1 MSPPNRQDVPQISQ
15 ELGIHRSTLYQW
27 RSNWRLQG
35 EVVPASE
42 KDPDSWSA
50 ADKFTVVLETAGF
63 NATELSS
70 YCRERGLFT
79 EQVDRWR
86 QTAQDANANAV
97 LTMAEQRDLEKRHQ
111 QDQKEIKALKQDL
124 RRKEKALAE
133 GIAAGARE
141 SVLAML
147 MGVGLTML
155 QRWRRQFAGD
165 KDGDDRRKG
174 SSRHVSHR
182 LSAEE
187 CQRILLTCN
196 EPKYASLPPGLI

>member
-1 MSPPNRQDVPQISQ
+1 MTAYSLAVQADVRKRMSPPNRQDVPQISK

-27 RSNWRLQG
+27 RSNWRLQAV
-35 EVVPASE
+35 VVPASE

-70 YCRERGLFT
+70 YCRERGLFL

-133 GIAAGARE
+133 AAALLIAAKKIQAFWGE
-141 SVLAML
+141 E
-147 MGVGLTML
+147 
-155 QRWRRQFAGD
+155 
-165 KDGDDRRKG
+165 GDD
-174 SSRHVSHR
+174 
-182 LSAEE
+182 
-187 CQRILLTCN
+187 
-196 EPKYASLPPGLI
+196 

>member
-1 MSPPNRQDVPQISQ
+1 MSPPNRQDVPQISK

-42 KDPDSWSA
+42 KDP
-50 ADKFTVVLETAGF
+50 AGF

-70 YCRERGLFT
+70 YCRERGLFL
-79 EQVDRWR
+79 EQLDRWR

-133 GIAAGARE
+133 AAALLIAAKKIQAFKGE
-141 SVLAML
+141 E
-147 MGVGLTML
+147 
-155 QRWRRQFAGD
+155 
-165 KDGDDRRKG
+165 GDD
-174 SSRHVSHR
+174 
-182 LSAEE
+182 
-187 CQRILLTCN
+187 
-196 EPKYASLPPGLI
+196 